1 MKRLIKTVTL
11 ILLSVLMLTSAV
23 GAALADGTGT
33 AAVKK
38 NGRSIGSASEL
49 SLYDVVTFGEYAQT
63 ALGTVKPIE
72 WYVTKIDG
80 DKVQLLS
87 RYCLD
92 SKEYHSYCRAM
103 YFEQSDLCQWLNGAF
118 KNAAFSAEEQRMLY
132 NGVTLPDSSEAMA
145 LPQTYRA
152 ATGTEYAIKVC
163 GYNAAANHWWL
174 SDPAEFYDVT
184 WDDSYYRARECAL
197 TMNYNGSQIRIFPLN
212 YHHKG
217 VRPMIVVRLN
227 GTGSGTGTGMGTSY
241 GTGYGTGYGT
251 SYGTSYG
258 TGYGTSYGTGAS
270 VTTPN
275 SFLFGGVRVVA
286 GQTAVKVVGKQNA
299 LIRITPE
306 EMDMLI
312 RLCPNL
318 TTLTLNYCCMAD
330 YSRIGELTKLRNLM
344 ISTTTHSL
352 DPGIPLVDISW
363 MASLKDLRTLY
374 LAYNKINDIRVLSG
388 LTRLEELNL
397 GWNNITDSDLNYLTG
412 LPLKKLYLYCNSS
425 LRNVSALSNIRS
437 LELLHIGGNKK
448 LSFSGIKT
456 LTKLSNLR
464 ELDISY
470 CPVKD
475 FVWLRDFRR
484 LETLRIEHSDYI
496 DFYTYYD
503 LASCCAL
510 QTVVISKE
518 DTKTEE
524 ALRAM
529 IRDCKSDIEI
539 VYWEDYKN

>member
-49 SLYDVVTFGEYAQT
+49 SLYDVVTFGEYTQT

-92 SKEYHSYCRAM
+92 SKEYHNCCRAM
-103 YFEQSDLCQWLNGAF
+103 YFEQSDLYQWLNGAF
-118 KNAAFSAEEQRMLY
+118 KNAAFSSDEQRMLI

-227 GTGSGTGTGMGTSY
+227 GTGTGTGTGY
-241 GTGYGTGYGT
+241 GAGYGT
-251 SYGTSYG
+251 SYGA
-258 TGYGTSYGTGAS
+258 GAS

-275 SFLFGGVRVVA
+275 SFLFGGVRVTA
-286 GQTAVKVVGKQNA
+286 GQTAVKVVGKKEA
-299 LIRITPE
+299 LIRITSE

-312 RLCPNL
+312 RACPNL
-318 TTLTLNYCCMAD
+318 TTLTLDYCCMAD
-330 YSRIGELTKLRNLM
+330 YSKIGKLTKLKNLM
-344 ISTTTHSL
+344 ISTTTHEK
-352 DPGIPLVDISW
+352 DYGIPLVDISW

-374 LAYNKINDIRVLSG
+374 LAYNKINDIRVLSC

-448 LSFSGIKT
+448 LTFSGIKT

-496 DFYTYYD
+496 NFYTYYD
-503 LASCCAL
+503 LASCYTL

-524 ALRAM
+524 ALRCM

-539 VYWEDYKN
+539 VYWENYKN